1 MVRSLSSSFGGVGR
15 PMSDS
20 LRFQRGDV
28 QKNLM
33 GVMAAMDREHWIED
47 GSLCYYPGTKEAHC
61 RSGFPARALK
71 VV

>member
-1 MVRSLSSSFGGVGR
+1 
-15 PMSDS
+15 MSDS

-33 GVMAAMDREHWIED
+33 VVMAAMDRERWIED

-61 RSGFPARALK
+61 RSGFPA
-71 VV
+71 